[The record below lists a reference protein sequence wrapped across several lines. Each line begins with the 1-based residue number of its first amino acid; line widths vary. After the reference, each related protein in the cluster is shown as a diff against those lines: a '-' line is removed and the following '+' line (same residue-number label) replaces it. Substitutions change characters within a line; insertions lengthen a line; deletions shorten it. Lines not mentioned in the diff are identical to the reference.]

1 MAQAQQLLQ
10 KYRLPPR
17 DLHDLPDSPAT
28 FPDGCQFRMEV
39 SGVESVAELDAVAD
53 ESRKRGVPIH
63 RVIAIGAG
71 THSLTVSELKD
82 LARIARE
89 ARIELIVI
97 PGPRANFDV
106 GSHYHSSWGHASG
119 VRVRGADQL
128 AYLVE
133 DVLRSVEA
141 GHRGFLFYGEEAMQ
155 LFHQMRL
162 QGDLPR
168 ETVFKLSYTA
178 GVANPAGAKLAESV
192 GSDSINPISDL
203 TLSMLAAIRAVV
215 HVPLD
220 IVTMAAEQNL
230 GAINRFWDGAEIIR
244 VSAPCYFKQEFGPG
258 VDGART
264 KVKYCEIMRELVGR
278 MNPGLRM
285 SGFGPSDLRLPVVV
299 A

>member
-1 MAQAQQLLQ
+1 MTHAQSLLE
-10 KYRLPPR
+10 KYHLPSR
-17 DLHDLPDSPAT
+17 DLHDLPSSLAT

-39 SGVESVAELDAVAD
+39 SGVESVAELEAVAD
-53 ESRKRGVPIH
+53 ESQKKGIPIH

-71 THSLTVSELKD
+71 THSLTFAELKD

-106 GSHYHSSWGHASG
+106 GSHYHSPWGHASG
-119 VRVRGADQL
+119 VRARGADQL

-141 GHRGFLFYGEEAMQ
+141 GLRGFLFYGEEATQ

-162 QGDLPR
+162 QGDMPKD
-168 ETVFKLSYTA
+168 TVFKLSYTA
-178 GVANPAGAKLAESV
+178 GVSNPAGAKLAESA
-192 GSDSINPISDL
+192 GADSINPVSDL
-203 TLSMLAAIRAVV
+203 TLSMLAAIRSAVR
-215 HVPLD
+215 VPLD

-244 VSAPCYFKQEFGPG
+244 VCAPCYFKQEFGPG
-258 VDGART
+258 VEGART
-264 KVKYCEIMRELVGR
+264 KVKYCEIMQELVKR
-278 MNPGLRM
+278 LNPSLRM
-285 SGFGPSDLRLPVVV
+285 SGRGPADLRLPV
-299 A
+299 APA